1 MFAFCSIFKSRSA
14 THPARLWNRTSPRP
28 APKSKPQFFRGVLEA
43 GRVGERCNAF
53 QRSHWVCAPSVAPPP
68 RRIFPATGQGLE
80 RTAQAVQGQAI
91 NASHGACLIVWVAR
105 NAQGL
110 PFGVFAGAGKHPLI
124 AARQGVHQV
133 RDIRGQRNHS
143 FTLYLVGDGQPVP
156 LGVYVV
162 PAQAQHLPGPRA
174 SQQQGLKVGDG
185 HRVRYVWNCG
195 EPCGQLAHLFDAS
208 LSQRLP
214 RLFGLG

>member
-91 NASHGACLIVWVAR
+91 NASHGACLIVWVCAECSGFALWCLCWRWKTPTHCGAAGCAPGAR
-105 NAQGL
+105 HTGSKESL
-110 PFGVFAGAGKHPLI
+110 VHPLPCRGWS
-124 AARQGVHQV
+124 ARATWCLCRPSAGP
-133 RDIRGQRNHS
+133 
-143 FTLYLVGDGQPVP
+143 TP
-156 LGVYVV
+156 
-162 PAQAQHLPGPRA
+162 PRA
-174 SQQQGLKVGDG
+174 SRQSAAGLEGRRRPPG
-185 HRVRYVWNCG
+185 SIRLELRRTMR
-195 EPCGQLAHLFDAS
+195 ATSAS
-208 LSQRLP
+208 V
-214 RLFGLG
+214 